1 MRIMKFKSTLCV
13 LLTATVLSSVTVAAY
28 ADMTDEQVVEYVKQ
42 QRSTG
47 KTERQ
52 IGKELIANGVTKEQ
66 IERVRKKYASSETQ
80 LQAKPKVD
88 TKVVRQAA
96 ENAPDNPTVQ
106 TVAAI
111 ESQPI
116 ELKPTSNIFG
126 HNVFSSETLSF
137 EPNENQA
144 TPQDYRLGPG
154 DEVVIDIWGASE
166 DRLRETISPEG
177 NIIVE
182 QLGPIYLSGMTI
194 GEANDH
200 IRKLF
205 AYKYAGVEEA
215 ETDISLTLGA
225 VRTIQVNIMGEVAT
239 PGTYRLSP
247 FSTVFHALYRSGGI
261 TNIGT
266 LRNIEI
272 MRAGRRIATVDVYDY
287 LFGGKNSQNI
297 NLQEGDVIIVPP
309 YETLVQMDGNFKR
322 PMYYEAK
329 KGESLADII
338 HYAGGFSSNA
348 YTDVVR
354 LRRRTGKEN
363 ELFNVR
369 SDEFATYPLQD
380 GDVVIVGEILDRFSN
395 RVQVRGQVMRPG
407 TYALG
412 ADMATLRDLV
422 NKADGLVEDA
432 YTERALIYREGPD
445 LTLQVIPVDLGA
457 VMNGTAPDVEL
468 KRNDIIE
475 IASLQEI
482 IDRGGFTIQGLVADP
497 GTYPY
502 AENTTIE
509 DLILQAG
516 GMLQGASTARI
527 EVARRII
534 DPKSLRPS
542 NETAEIF
549 SFPYN
554 GGKVGSNGF
563 TLEPYD
569 IVTVRKS
576 PVYVAQQRVAIG
588 GEVAFEGAYTIS
600 KRNERLS
607 DLVNRAGGLTNAA
620 YVRGAHLSRKMTED
634 EMQAREESMRIAR
647 MMRGGEGAD
656 SISMDKMVL
665 SDRYNVGIELD
676 KAMANPGS
684 DEDLVLQEGDVLFI
698 PQLVN
703 TVRVQGDVMFPNTV
717 VYKKGENL
725 KYYINQAGGYGSRA
739 KKSHAYVVYLNGT
752 VARAKGKVAIEPGC
766 QIIVPSKA
774 PGKGPDWQAIMSVA
788 SVGGTLGTMA
798 AAIATLLK

>member
-1 MRIMKFKSTLCV
+1 MRIIKFKSTLCV

-182 QLGPIYLSGMTI
+182 QLGPIYLNGMTI

-309 YETLVQMDGNFKR
+309 
-322 PMYYEAK
+322 
-329 KGESLADII
+329 
-338 HYAGGFSSNA
+338 
-348 YTDVVR
+348 
-354 LRRRTGKEN
+354 
-363 ELFNVR
+363 
-369 SDEFATYPLQD
+369 
-380 GDVVIVGEILDRFSN
+380 
-395 RVQVRGQVMRPG
+395 
-407 TYALG
+407 
-412 ADMATLRDLV
+412 
-422 NKADGLVEDA
+422 
-432 YTERALIYREGPD
+432 
-445 LTLQVIPVDLGA
+445 
-457 VMNGTAPDVEL
+457 
-468 KRNDIIE
+468 
-475 IASLQEI
+475 
-482 IDRGGFTIQGLVADP
+482 
-497 GTYPY
+497 
-502 AENTTIE
+502 
-509 DLILQAG
+509 
-516 GMLQGASTARI
+516 
-527 EVARRII
+527 
-534 DPKSLRPS
+534 
-542 NETAEIF
+542 
-549 SFPYN
+549 
-554 GGKVGSNGF
+554 
-563 TLEPYD
+563 
-569 IVTVRKS
+569 
-576 PVYVAQQRVAIG
+576 
-588 GEVAFEGAYTIS
+588 
-600 KRNERLS
+600 
-607 DLVNRAGGLTNAA
+607 
-620 YVRGAHLSRKMTED
+620 
-634 EMQAREESMRIAR
+634 
-647 MMRGGEGAD
+647 
-656 SISMDKMVL
+656 
-665 SDRYNVGIELD
+665 
-676 KAMANPGS
+676 
-684 DEDLVLQEGDVLFI
+684 
-698 PQLVN
+698 
-703 TVRVQGDVMFPNTV
+703 
-717 VYKKGENL
+717 
-725 KYYINQAGGYGSRA
+725 
-739 KKSHAYVVYLNGT
+739 
-752 VARAKGKVAIEPGC
+752 
-766 QIIVPSKA
+766 
-774 PGKGPDWQAIMSVA
+774 
-788 SVGGTLGTMA
+788 
-798 AAIATLLK
+798 